1 MATLSIMII
10 EITTIITEELV
21 IVTLWANMAPTTIII
36 EATTV
41 VNAKSKRCIT
51 EHVWRMQR
59 LKKD

>member
-1 MATLSIMII
+1 MII
-10 EITTIITEELV
+10 DITTSITEELV
-21 IVTLWANMAPTTIII
+21 IVTLWATMAPTTIII

-41 VNAKSKRCIT
+41 VNAKSKRFIT